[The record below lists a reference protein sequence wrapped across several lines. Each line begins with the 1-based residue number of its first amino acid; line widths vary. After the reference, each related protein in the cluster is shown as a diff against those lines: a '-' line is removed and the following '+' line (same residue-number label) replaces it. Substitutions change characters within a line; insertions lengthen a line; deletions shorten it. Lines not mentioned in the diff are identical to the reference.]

1 MEGQQNDH
9 DLIIR
14 LDTKIDDLKVD
25 IKELKDGTAMKI
37 EDHETRLKLIENKIT
52 QVFAY
57 GTMGL
62 VLLGVI
68 QFLIGKFL

>member
-1 MEGQQNDH
+1 MGEQQNDH

-14 LDTKIDDLKVD
+14 LDTKLDDLKTD

-37 EDHETRLKLIENKIT
+37 EDHEARLKIIENKIT

-57 GTMGL
+57 GTVGL
-62 VLLGVI
+62 IVLGIV
-68 QFLIGKFL
+68 QFIIGKYL